1 MMHLF
6 RIDAIVCGYHVY
18 KDIWEAS
25 SSIGEEFI
33 CKREPGNQNDTTCSG
48 DYKGNVIFGHI
59 PRAIS
64 PICSIFIRR
73 GGTRKSLI
81 TGGRQYS
88 SD

>member
-1 MMHLF
+1 MCTRIYGMLAHPLEKNLF
-6 RIDAIVCGYHVY
+6 VR
-18 KDIWEAS
+18 
-25 SSIGEEFI
+25 
-33 CKREPGNQNDTTCSG
+33 GNQEIKMMPHAVAITKENI
-48 DYKGNVIFGHI
+48 IFGHV